1 MTSPRPAYG
10 YDDLLHDIVKG
21 IATALGDRPDESAA
35 RNSARTAMIAHMVMA
50 YLPRDGVETML
61 AGLCVSYHHLVLD
74 AMREALIGQL
84 DTIKPR
90 TRGSIVSIG
99 NLLLRTMKEFR
110 VRQHEAAARERL
122 APYTPAPAARQP
134 EPAQRPAVEPRVEI
148 PVKPPMEPRVEPRV
162 EPLVEPSMEPRVEPR
177 VEPETAV
184 PLAASAPA
192 TTPDSVLSPVESS
205 PAALWDDGPEHA
217 QAGPPPAWHETAPP
231 GIDAFPPVPPGGG
244 ALAESVHTRGDG

>member
-122 APYTPAPAARQP
+122 APYIPAPAARQP
-134 EPAQRPAVEPRVEI
+134 EPAQRPAVEPRVET
-148 PVKPPMEPRVEPRV
+148 PMEPLMEPRVEPAMEPPV
-162 EPLVEPSMEPRVEPR
+162 EPF

-192 TTPDSVLSPVESS
+192 TTPNSVLSPVQSS
-205 PAALWDDGPEHA
+205 PAALRYDGPEPA
-217 QAGPPPAWHETAPP
+217 QAVPPPAWHETAPP
-231 GIDAFPPVPPGGG
+231 GIDAFPPVPPRGG
-244 ALAESVHTRGDG
+244 AQAESVHTRGDG